1 MTEEQRLCAEE
12 LGISPEILALDLQE
26 MKFKAVDWHARA
38 LRFENKVSTGAQ
50 YRVNAEM
57 AAEWRSRALFLE
69 ELISEAEQR
78 ESNTDNAKW
87 GMF

>member
-1 MTEEQRLCAEE
+1 MTEEQRARAEA

-26 MKFKAVDWHARA
+26 MKFKSVDWHARA

-50 YRVNAEM
+50 YRVNVAM
-57 AAEWRSRALFLE
+57 AAEWRFRALFLD
-69 ELISEAEQR
+69 ELIGEAEQR
-78 ESNTDNAKW
+78 ESNADNAKW